1 MRIEEIEKLLVEY
14 YDGTATESQEDA
26 LKYYFE
32 TQEVPEHLQKDKAL
46 FLSFRQD
53 NNVEIPSGLEDKLTR
68 LIHEKDEEARHF
80 FRRNKSQRNWRRIG
94 GIAASL
100 LLLFGIGYGI
110 SNYRHDNAQQPQDT
124 FTNPREA
131 YEVLQATLIEVSTD
145 LNSGIDQLRESRM
158 EIKKI
163 HREIKKEIQ

>member
-68 LIHEKDEEARHF
+68 LIDEKDEEARHF
-80 FRRNKSQRNWRRIG
+80 FRRNKSQRNWRRMG
-94 GIAASL
+94 RIAASL
-100 LLLFGIGYGI
+100 LFLFGVGYGI
-110 SNYRHDNAQQPQDT
+110 SNYRHGNTSQPQDT

-145 LNSGIDQLRESRM
+145 LNNGIDQVRESRM